1 MGVRAVSL
9 STHDL
14 SAASLTLYL
23 NTTGIRSL
31 IDPYKFPHKRPF
43 SALPPMVT
51 NKGYTKI
58 YFGENQLSPGSF
70 GMSPLT
76 TSHLNPLLRI
86 RVRSSCRFSSAFNL
100 LMVSSPGFG
109 SFVASIKKRP
119 FKACFHCA
127 FPRYLVRR

>member
-1 MGVRAVSL
+1 MGVRVVSL

-23 NTTGIRSL
+23 INSGIRSL

-43 SALPPMVT
+43 SALPPLFT

-86 RVRSSCRFSSAFNL
+86 RVRSSLPLS
-100 LMVSSPGFG
+100 
-109 SFVASIKKRP
+109 
-119 FKACFHCA
+119 
-127 FPRYLVRR
+127 